1 MSKIKKTGAKNQ
13 QQGAL
18 MLPLGEE
25 LRGALFGVVMSAG
38 LQVLQQQL
46 EGERTEVCGPRY
58 QHDAERKAHRAGHAQ
73 GELILGG
80 RRVQVKRP
88 RVRDMQGHEVMLP
101 SWQAFRAEDPLM
113 ERAVEQMVLGV
124 ATRKYAR
131 SLEPVAKEVQVRGT
145 SKSAVSRRF
154 VQATRQEL
162 ASWMDRELSSQDIRV
177 LMVDGVH
184 FCEHVILVAMGIDAK
199 GQKHVLGVWE
209 GATENQ
215 VACRELLS
223 HLVDRGLRADR
234 SLLVVIDGGKGLRK
248 AIRDVFG
255 KYALVQRCQ
264 VHKKRN
270 VMEHL
275 PEEKRPMVKQAMTE
289 AYQLSDAEKAQ
300 GRLEKLA
307 KRLELE
313 HPGAAGSLREGLKET
328 LTVMGLGLPEALER
342 TLRTTNLIENIMGTV
357 RRVSR
362 RVAHWRD
369 GEMILRWVGAGL
381 REATKGFHRV
391 RGHQGMKHLVAA
403 LEKRDRELNETIDM
417 RAQAA

>member
-1 MSKIKKTGAKNQ
+1 
-13 QQGAL
+13 
-18 MLPLGEE
+18 
-25 LRGALFGVVMSAG
+25 
-38 LQVLQQQL
+38 
-46 EGERTEVCGPRY
+46 
-58 QHDAERKAHRAGHAQ
+58 
-73 GELILGG
+73 
-80 RRVQVKRP
+80 
-88 RVRDMQGHEVMLP
+88 
-101 SWQAFRAEDPLM
+101 
-113 ERAVEQMVLGV
+113 
-124 ATRKYAR
+124 
-131 SLEPVAKEVQVRGT
+131 
-145 SKSAVSRRF
+145 
-154 VQATRQEL
+154 
-162 ASWMDRELSSQDIRV
+162 
-177 LMVDGVH
+177 
-184 FCEHVILVAMGIDAK
+184 VILVAMGIDAK